1 MKIIYLYPLL
11 KSLITKDYLWDNV
24 NSFSQ
29 RTKSSDGHN
38 AMNRCQFDIENPDP
52 KNNEVV
58 LCLLYSQ
65 LRNYTNAE

>member
-1 MKIIYLYPLL
+1 M
-11 KSLITKDYLWDNV
+11 WDNV

-65 LRNYTNAE
+65 LRNYSNAE